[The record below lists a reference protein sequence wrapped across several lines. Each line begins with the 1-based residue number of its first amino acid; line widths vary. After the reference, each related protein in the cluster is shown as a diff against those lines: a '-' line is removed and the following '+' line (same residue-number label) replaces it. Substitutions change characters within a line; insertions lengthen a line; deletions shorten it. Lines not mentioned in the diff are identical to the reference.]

1 MKASSTRQDIDGNGF
16 RIGIVQSRFNSE
28 ITEALTSACVDELVN
43 LGVAKSDIRLLTV
56 PGALECPLILTEM
69 AACGLYDGLIVIGC
83 VIRGETYHFEVVSN
97 ESARCVSQIQL
108 DYRIPISNAILTVE
122 NYSQAQERSL
132 VKGIEAAQII
142 VEMVSTIAKF
152 EMSLD
157 D

>member
-28 ITEALTSACVDELVN
+28 ITEDLTNACVEELLS
-43 LGVAKSDIRLLTV
+43 LGVAKSDIRVLSV

-83 VIRGETYHFEVVSN
+83 IIRGETYHFEVVSN
-97 ESARCVSQIQL
+97 ESSRCVSQIQL
-108 DYRIPISNAILTVE
+108 DYRLPISNAILTVE
-122 NYSQAQERSL
+122 NYSQAQERSPI
-132 VKGIEAAQII
+132 KGIEAAQII